1 MDNLRILVILLYWD
15 RPNMIRKLALQSIKE
30 MNYDNWELAF
40 IDDGSDIPG
49 RPVVEDVL
57 KESLHKVKFIRAETT
72 MAERGSPGSMI
83 GWHMNNSVRASA
95 ADIVVVLCD
104 DDAMHPEYCSNMNK
118 FFTENPDQVWGYSH
132 VIAFD
137 PTLQD
142 YHTTPLT
149 PYFSYNGHT
158 KPIEPACAVDSSQV
172 VYRADCTRK
181 DNIEWPYPKTGC
193 LDMDFYN
200 RMVPKY
206 GLCPFMGFVGQYKA
220 VFADQMGRRPV
231 LTKPQDKVYDPTI

>member
-1 MDNLRILVILLYWD
+1 MSTNLKFLIPLLYWD
-15 RPNMIRKLALQSIKE
+15 RPNMVRNALNSIRE
-30 MNYDNWELAF
+30 MRYDNWELAF

-57 KESLHKVKFIRAETT
+57 KDHLNKVKFIRAETT
-72 MAERGSPGSMI
+72 MAERADPGSMI
-83 GWHMNNSVRASA
+83 GWHINNSVRSSD

-104 DDAMHPEYCSNMNK
+104 DDGMHPEYCNNMNK
-118 FFTENPDQVWGYSH
+118 FFTENPAEVWGYSH

-137 PTLQD
+137 PTIQD

-149 PYFSYNGHT
+149 PGFSYNGHV
-158 KPIEPACAVDSSQV
+158 KRIEPACAVDSSQV
-172 VYRADCTRK
+172 VFRADCTRK

-206 GLCPFMGFVGQYKA
+206 GFCPFIGCVWQYKTLFSDPIGLKA
-220 VFADQMGRRPV
+220 V
-231 LTKPQDKVYDPTI
+231 LTK